1 MEVGFY
7 TDRGR
12 IRDINEDACGILRNE
27 RIFIVADGVGGNR
40 SGEIASRG
48 AVEGIADYVEEHPV
62 SGVETRDDVKQYF
75 NDCFRLI
82 NNRIYTLAQQDISKR
97 GMATTL
103 VAAYQVH
110 NILYVMN
117 IGDSRAY
124 VFRKGKMQQI
134 TDDHTYVNTLL
145 EAGVI
150 TEEEAEVHEN
160 RNMITRA
167 IGAASSV
174 NVDYFE
180 VALKPEDIVL
190 MCSDGLTNM
199 IEDKDILEIV
209 RTEGDLKTKA
219 DLLIKTA
226 NENGGKDNIA
236 VLLMQPDR
244 KTGKEGKIADTL
256 RIRKKE

>member
-167 IGAASSV
+167 IGADQEVYA
-174 NVDYFE
+174 DLFE
-180 VALKPEDIVL
+180 VVIKPDDIIL
-190 MCSDGLTNM
+190 MCTDGLYGEISDHIIKKKMSENKPM
-199 IEDKDILEIV
+199 DDICRDL
-209 RTEGDLKTKA
+209 TEA
-219 DLLIKTA
+219 A
-226 NENGGKDNIA
+226 NQNGGTDNITIIC
-236 VLLMQPDR
+236 M
-244 KTGKEGKIADTL
+244 KITEDD
-256 RIRKKE
+256 IK